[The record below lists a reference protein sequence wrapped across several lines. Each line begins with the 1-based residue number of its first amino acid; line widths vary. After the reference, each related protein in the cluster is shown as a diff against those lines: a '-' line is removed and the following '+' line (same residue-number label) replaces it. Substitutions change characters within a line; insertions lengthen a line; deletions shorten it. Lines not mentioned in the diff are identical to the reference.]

1 MRSDLIRT
9 EKETLSEVA
18 YRYLKEQIISG
29 VIREGDVITENNI
42 GRALGMSRTPVKKA
56 LTQLESE
63 NYVRCLDGIGT
74 VVVGLSLSDLRDIY
88 DVRISMELL
97 ALKTSIHNIRPA
109 EIAEL
114 RGDFQRELEAYRR
127 AGGISD
133 QRIAEAYCQ
142 IHSQHNTKSNR
153 THSEP
158 LCNWKKNWCK
168 YNGRRYIV
176 NEHSDQEQ
184 QNIDHQKHQN
194 PIITQTCNHS
204 RDFQRN
210 LLHCEQSGKG
220 SREPHHKCSGPIDYN
235 CIPDGLISPRKVQ
248 FLINE
253 NTDHKRIHH

>member
-29 VIREGDVITENNI
+29 VIREGDVITENN
-42 GRALGMSRTPVKKA
+42 KKA

-133 QRIAEAYCQ
+133 QRIAEIDARFHQ
-142 IHSQHNTKSNR
+142 LIVDKSN
-153 THSEP
+153 
-158 LCNWKKNWCK
+158 NNYIKNLVRVLAAQI
-168 YNGRRYIV
+168 RRYQAVAYSLTDTFEESAGQHLGIL
-176 NEHSDQEQ
+176 
-184 QNIDHQKHQN
+184 QK
-194 PIITQTCNHS
+194 IEE
-204 RDFQRN
+204 RN
-210 LLHCEQSGKG
+210 LDEA
-220 SREPHHKCSGPIDYN
+220 RELLRAHIEWSYKE
-235 CIPDGLISPRKVQ
+235 LAAVM
-248 FLINE
+248 L
-253 NTDHKRIHH
+253 

>member
-133 QRIAEAYCQ
+133 QRIAEIDARFHQ
-142 IHSQHNTKSNR
+142 LIVDKSNN
-153 THSEP
+153 TYI
-158 LCNWKKNWCK
+158 KNLVRVLAAQI
-168 YNGRRYIV
+168 RRYQAVAYSLTDTFEESAGQHLGIL
-176 NEHSDQEQ
+176 
-184 QNIDHQKHQN
+184 QK
-194 PIITQTCNHS
+194 IEE
-204 RDFQRN
+204 RN
-210 LLHCEQSGKG
+210 LDEA
-220 SREPHHKCSGPIDYN
+220 RELLRAHIEWSYKE
-235 CIPDGLISPRKVQ
+235 LAAVM
-248 FLINE
+248 L
-253 NTDHKRIHH
+253 

>member
-97 ALKTSIHNIRPA
+97 ALKTSIHSIRPA

-133 QRIAEAYCQ
+133 QRIAEIDARFHQ
-142 IHSQHNTKSNR
+142 LIVDKSN
-153 THSEP
+153 
-158 LCNWKKNWCK
+158 NNYIKNLVRVLAAQI
-168 YNGRRYIV
+168 RRYQAVAYSLTDTFEESAGQHLGIL
-176 NEHSDQEQ
+176 
-184 QNIDHQKHQN
+184 QK
-194 PIITQTCNHS
+194 IEE
-204 RDFQRN
+204 RN
-210 LLHCEQSGKG
+210 LDEA
-220 SREPHHKCSGPIDYN
+220 RELLRAHIEWSYKE
-235 CIPDGLISPRKVQ
+235 LAAVM
-248 FLINE
+248 L
-253 NTDHKRIHH
+253 

>member
-133 QRIAEAYCQ
+133 QRIAEIDARFHQ
-142 IHSQHNTKSNR
+142 LIVDKSNN
-153 THSEP
+153 HYI
-158 LCNWKKNWCK
+158 KNLVRVLAAQI
-168 YNGRRYIV
+168 RRYQAVAYSLTDTFEESAGQHLGIL
-176 NEHSDQEQ
+176 
-184 QNIDHQKHQN
+184 QK
-194 PIITQTCNHS
+194 IEE
-204 RDFQRN
+204 RN
-210 LLHCEQSGKG
+210 LDEA
-220 SREPHHKCSGPIDYN
+220 RELLRAHIEWSYKE
-235 CIPDGLISPRKVQ
+235 LAAVM
-248 FLINE
+248 L
-253 NTDHKRIHH
+253 

>member
-56 LTQLESE
+56 LTHLESE

-133 QRIAEAYCQ
+133 QRIAEIDARFHQ
-142 IHSQHNTKSNR
+142 LIVDKSN
-153 THSEP
+153 
-158 LCNWKKNWCK
+158 NNYIKNLVRVLAAQI
-168 YNGRRYIV
+168 RRYQAVAYSLTDTFEESAGQHLGIL
-176 NEHSDQEQ
+176 
-184 QNIDHQKHQN
+184 QK
-194 PIITQTCNHS
+194 IEE
-204 RDFQRN
+204 RN
-210 LLHCEQSGKG
+210 LDEA
-220 SREPHHKCSGPIDYN
+220 RELLRAHIEWSYKE
-235 CIPDGLISPRKVQ
+235 LAAVM
-248 FLINE
+248 L
-253 NTDHKRIHH
+253 

>member
-97 ALKTSIHNIRPA
+97 ALKTSIHNIKPA
-109 EIAEL
+109 EIAEA
-114 RGDFQRELEAYRR
+114 RREFQLALEAHRR
-127 AGGISD
+127 AGRISE
-133 QRIAEAYCQ
+133 RKIAEIDAQ
-142 IHSQHNTKSNR
+142 FHQLIVEKSN
-153 THSEP
+153 
-158 LCNWKKNWCK
+158 NNYIKKLVRALAAQI
-168 YNGRRYIV
+168 RRYQAVAYSRTDTFEESARQHLGIL
-176 NEHSDQEQ
+176 QE
-184 QNIDHQKHQN
+184 IELRDLEKARELLRDHLEWSYKE
-194 PIITQTCNHS
+194 
-204 RDFQRN
+204 
-210 LLHCEQSGKG
+210 LAAVML
-220 SREPHHKCSGPIDYN
+220 
-235 CIPDGLISPRKVQ
+235 
-248 FLINE
+248 
-253 NTDHKRIHH
+253 

>member
-133 QRIAEAYCQ
+133 QRIAEIDARFHEL
-142 IHSQHNTKSNR
+142 IVDKSN
-153 THSEP
+153 
-158 LCNWKKNWCK
+158 NNYIKNLVRVLAAQI
-168 YNGRRYIV
+168 RRYQAVAYSLTDTFEESAGQHLGIL
-176 NEHSDQEQ
+176 
-184 QNIDHQKHQN
+184 QK
-194 PIITQTCNHS
+194 IEE
-204 RDFQRN
+204 RN
-210 LLHCEQSGKG
+210 LDEA
-220 SREPHHKCSGPIDYN
+220 RELLRAHIEWSYKE
-235 CIPDGLISPRKVQ
+235 LAAVM
-248 FLINE
+248 L
-253 NTDHKRIHH
+253 

>member
-97 ALKTSIHNIRPA
+97 ALKPTIHNIRPA

-133 QRIAEAYCQ
+133 QRIAEIDARFHQ
-142 IHSQHNTKSNR
+142 LIVDKSN
-153 THSEP
+153 
-158 LCNWKKNWCK
+158 NNYIKNLVRVLAAQI
-168 YNGRRYIV
+168 RRYQAVAYSLTDTFEESAGQHLGIL
-176 NEHSDQEQ
+176 
-184 QNIDHQKHQN
+184 QK
-194 PIITQTCNHS
+194 IEE
-204 RDFQRN
+204 RN
-210 LLHCEQSGKG
+210 LDEA
-220 SREPHHKCSGPIDYN
+220 RELLRAHIEWSYKE
-235 CIPDGLISPRKVQ
+235 LAAVM
-248 FLINE
+248 L
-253 NTDHKRIHH
+253 

>member
-133 QRIAEAYCQ
+133 QRIAEIDARFHQ
-142 IHSQHNTKSNR
+142 LIVDKSN
-153 THSEP
+153 
-158 LCNWKKNWCK
+158 NNYIKNLVRVLAAQI
-168 YNGRRYIV
+168 RRYQAVAYSLTDTFEESAGQHLGIL
-176 NEHSDQEQ
+176 
-184 QNIDHQKHQN
+184 QK
-194 PIITQTCNHS
+194 IEE
-204 RDFQRN
+204 RN
-210 LLHCEQSGKG
+210 LDEA
-220 SREPHHKCSGPIDYN
+220 RELLRAHIEWSYKE
-235 CIPDGLISPRKVQ
+235 LAAVM
-248 FLINE
+248 L
-253 NTDHKRIHH
+253 